1 MTDRW
6 VPTLGF
12 YLAKVDGQVLVLM
25 HGGLH
30 VRPHIPDDE
39 VMLRPIATTVDY
51 DEGVRII
58 QALRDGAVTS
68 EVEDTDA

>member
-1 MTDRW
+1 MSDRW

-12 YLAKVDGQVLVLM
+12 FLAKVDGQVLVLK

-30 VRPHIPDDE
+30 VRPNIPDDE
-39 VMLRPIATTVDY
+39 VMLRPIATTIDY

-68 EVEDTDA
+68 DVEVSDV